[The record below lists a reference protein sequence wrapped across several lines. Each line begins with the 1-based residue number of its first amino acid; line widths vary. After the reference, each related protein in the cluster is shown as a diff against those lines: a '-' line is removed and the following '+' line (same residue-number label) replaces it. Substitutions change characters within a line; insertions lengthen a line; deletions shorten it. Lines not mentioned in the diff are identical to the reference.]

1 MHPKKVILILNIRV
15 LVDCTSCLGNFD
27 PMSA

>member
-1 MHPKKVILILNIRV
+1 MHPKKVILILNIGV
-15 LVDCTSCLGNFD
+15 LVVYTSCLGNFD